1 MGGKAIFFGA
11 LAIGAVPAT
20 AAAEPVTLKPLVDLR
35 VLRETVDQDGIAR
48 DAEAITARLRAGVQA
63 NAGDFSFLVEG
74 EGLLAIKENY
84 NSGTN
89 GKTAFPLVVDPQN
102 IELNR
107 AQIQYRGLPKTVV
120 TLGRQRI
127 NLDDQ
132 RFVGAVAW
140 RQNEQTF
147 DAARVEW
154 SGIPRLKVDATYV
167 WSIRT
172 INGIDGFGARP
183 QSIAGDSMFVNV
195 SYKLKPVTITGFA
208 YLIDEENPLLRAN
221 SNQTYG
227 LRAAGALPLAK
238 DTRLTYVAS
247 YARQSD
253 YGRNPNDYRADFGLI
268 ELGLEHKALRL
279 SGGYEVLGAGRPG
292 TATAFQ
298 TPLAT
303 LHKFQGFADK
313 FLTTPANGIRDL
325 YAGAGLVL
333 PKAAGFAPITA
344 QVTYHRYDSDRGGIR
359 YGDEINFVATARL
372 GRTLFLVKYA
382 DYDARGFAT
391 DTRKFWLSAEWAF

>member
-1 MGGKAIFFGA
+1 MGGKAIFWGA
-11 LAIGAVPAT
+11 LVIGAAP
-20 AAAEPVTLKPLVDLR
+20 AAAEPVTLKPLIDARLR
-35 VLRETVDQDGIAR
+35 WETVDQDGLAR
-48 DAEAITARLRAGVQA
+48 DADAVTARVRAGVQA
-63 NAGDFSFLVEG
+63 DAGDFSVLVEG
-74 EGLLAIKENY
+74 EGLLAIKESY

-89 GKTAFPLVVDPQN
+89 GRTDFPLVVDPQN

-107 AQIQYRGLPKTVV
+107 AQLQYRGLPKTVV

-147 DAARVEW
+147 DAARIEW
-154 SGIPRLKVDATYV
+154 SGIARLKVDATYV

-172 INGIDGFGARP
+172 INGVDGFGARP
-183 QSIAGDSMFVNV
+183 QAISGDSVFVNV
-195 SYKLKPVTITGFA
+195 SYKLKPVTITGIA

-227 LRAAGALPLAK
+227 LRAAGALPLGN
-238 DTRLTYVAS
+238 DTRLTYAAS

-253 YGRNPNDYRADFGLI
+253 YGRNPNDYRADYSLV

-279 SGGYEVLGAGRPG
+279 SAGHEVLGAGRRG
-292 TATAFQ
+292 GATAFQ

-303 LHKFQGFADK
+303 LHRFQGFADK
-313 FLTTPANGIRDL
+313 FLATPADGIRDL
-325 YAGAGLVL
+325 YAGAGVVV
-333 PKAAGFAPITA
+333 PKVAGFAPITA

-359 YGDEINFVATARL
+359 YGDEINFVATAKL
-372 GRTLFLVKYA
+372 GRTLFLAKYA
-382 DYDARGFAT
+382 DYDADGFAT
-391 DTRKFWLSAEWAF
+391 DTRKFWLSAEWVF

>member
-1 MGGKAIFFGA
+1 MSGKAILWSA
-11 LAIGAVPAT
+11 LVIGAAP
-20 AAAEPVTLKPLVDLR
+20 AAAEPVILKPVVDTRILS
-35 VLRETVDQDGIAR
+35 ETVDQEGVPRKAD
-48 DAEAITARLRAGVQA
+48 AITARLRGGVQA
-63 NAGDFSFLVEG
+63 DAGDFSVLVEG
-74 EGLLAIKENY
+74 EGLLAINENY

-89 GKTAFPLVVDPQN
+89 GKTAFPLVIDPQN
-102 IELNR
+102 VELNR
-107 AQIQYRGLPKTVV
+107 AQIQYRGLPHTVV

-154 SGIPRLKVDATYV
+154 TGLSRLKVDATYV
-167 WSIRT
+167 WSVRT
-172 INGIDGFGARP
+172 IDGIDGTGVRP
-183 QSIAGDSMFVNV
+183 QSIAGDTVFVNAA
-195 SYKLKPVTITGFA
+195 YKMKPVTITGFA

-221 SNQTYG
+221 SSQTFG
-227 LRAAGALPLAK
+227 LRAVGSLPLAK
-238 DTRLTYVAS
+238 DTRLLYTAS

-253 YGRNPNDYRADFGLI
+253 YGRNPNDYKADYSLVEVGVD
-268 ELGLEHKALRL
+268 HKALRL
-279 SGGYEVLGAGRPG
+279 SAGHEVLGADGRG
-292 TATAFQ
+292 GAASFQ

-313 FLTTPANGIRDL
+313 FLATPPNGIRDT
-325 YAGAGLVL
+325 YASAGLTL
-333 PKAAGFAPITA
+333 PKTAGFAPITA
-344 QVTYHRYDSDRGGIR
+344 QVTYHRYDSDRGDIR
-359 YGDEINFVATARL
+359 YGDEINLVATARL

-382 DYDARGFAT
+382 DYNARTFAT